1 MEIWYKDLANPALA
15 HDPSFPE
22 QGKSPI
28 YAVSPRTGHGG

>member
-1 MEIWYKDLANPALA
+1 MEIWDKDLANPAVA

-28 YAVSPRTGHGG
+28 YAVSPRMGHGG